1 MERLSLYQAMP
12 TEKLPQSYI
21 SWVIKLCE
29 QAPKIVLWNWTVSL
43 DITDNSESPSKLKS
57 IND

>member
-21 SWVIKLCE
+21 SWVIKLYKLGDKTVWAGPEDCFME
-29 QAPKIVLWNWTVSL
+29 LDSVTWYNWQ
-43 DITDNSESPSKLKS
+43 
-57 IND
+57 